1 MPVPGGGGGD
11 VYFAT
16 LEELKV
22 HLNRTDDRDDVELLG
37 VLAAGNDVLEYLI
50 EGPVSVRETT
60 EQHEV
65 RTDRIAPRKRPLVSV
80 TSLTPQGG
88 STPVDSSAY
97 ALTGLNSIRLVA
109 SLSGWYTLVYQAGWD
124 PLPDRYKLAGLIIVA
139 HLWGTQNGG
148 AGGRVLPG
156 DDVAMVPGLS
166 FAIPA
171 RALDLIGTPL
181 LYGFA

>member
-1 MPVPGGGGGD
+1 MPVPAGPGLF
-11 VYFAT
+11 FAS
-16 LEELKV
+16 LPEFKA
-22 HLNRTDDRDDVELLG
+22 HLNRSDDTDDGELFG
-37 VLAAGNDVLEYLI
+37 VLAASNDVLEFLI
-50 EGPVSVRETT
+50 DGPVKVREIT
-60 EQHEV
+60 EQHDV
-65 RTDRIAPRKRPLVSV
+65 RSDRIAPRKRPLVSV

-88 STPVDSSAY
+88 ASPVDSSAY
-97 ALTGLNSIRLVA
+97 RLTGLNSVRLIA
-109 SLSGWYTLVYQAGWD
+109 PLCGWYTLVYQAGWD
-124 PLPDRYKLAGLIIVA
+124 PLPDRYKLAGLIIGA

-156 DDVAMVPGLS
+156 DDVAVVPGLS